1 MSRLA
6 RSLTVAVLCAV
17 AGRAQTVEIYS
28 LLHRVDPF
36 GRTVA
41 ADRAIAPREILSPAV
56 PRNGF
61 VSFHIAITLPVG
73 EDYLL
78 YVVPN
83 PLDSC
88 RVAVYKEHF
97 VKTGDGWIPDT
108 LAELHRLPD
117 FGVVP
122 DPDDRIEGQTT
133 RLYLLDL
140 WVPPD
145 AAVARFRVEVQVKM
159 GTWTVRPME
168 VRVMPPRVPELPAAA
183 DAPIGPVE
191 AAADETV
198 LGALGEYFAGARPS
212 PPRELRTV
220 RDVIRRNAAQ
230 DMALAPSIGPA
241 ELMRRVLALFD
252 ANVRFVPRLLGAEW
266 YLRIRDAL
274 YAGSV
279 KVR

>member
-1 MSRLA
+1 MLA
-6 RSLTVAVLCAV
+6 ALCAA

-36 GRTVA
+36 GRTVT
-41 ADRAIAPREILSPAV
+41 ADRAIAPREVLSPAV

-61 VSFHIAITLPVG
+61 VSFHIAITLPLG

-83 PLDSC
+83 PLNSC
-88 RVAVYKEHF
+88 RVALYKEHF
-97 VKTGDGWIPDT
+97 VKTGEGWIPDT
-108 LAELHRLPD
+108 LTELHRLPD

-145 AAVARFRVEVQVKM
+145 AAVARFRVEVQVKV

-168 VRVMPPRVPELPAAA
+168 VRVMPPRVPELPPAA
-183 DAPIGPVE
+183 DAPTAPVE
-191 AAADETV
+191 APADETV
-198 LGALGEYFAGARPS
+198 LGALFEYFAGMRPA
-212 PPRELRTV
+212 PPRQLRTV

-230 DMALAPSIGPA
+230 DMALAPSLGPE
-241 ELMRRVLALFD
+241 ELMRRALALFD
-252 ANVRFVPRLLGAEW
+252 ANARFVPRLLGAEW

-274 YAGSV
+274 YAGPV

>member
-6 RSLTVAVLCAV
+6 RSLTLAVLCAV
-17 AGRAQTVEIYS
+17 ASRAQTVEIYS

-61 VSFHIAITLPVG
+61 VSFHIAITLPIG

-83 PLDSC
+83 PLNSC

-108 LAELHRLPD
+108 LTELHRLPD

-145 AAVARFRVEVQVKM
+145 AAVARFRLEVQVKM

-168 VRVMPPRVPELPAAA
+168 VRVMAPRVPELPAAA
-183 DAPIGPVE
+183 DVPTGPVE

-198 LGALGEYFAGARPS
+198 LGVLGEYFAGASPS

-230 DMALAPSIGPA
+230 DMALAPSLGPA
-241 ELMRRVLALFD
+241 ELTRRVLALFD
-252 ANVRFVPRLLGAEW
+252 TNVRFAPRLLGAEW
-266 YLRIRDAL
+266 YLRIRDVL

>member
-1 MSRLA
+1 MNDLA
-6 RSLTVAVLCAV
+6 RSLAVAALVAA

-28 LLHRVDPF
+28 LFHRVDPF

-61 VSFHIAITLPVG
+61 VSFHIAITLPAG
-73 EDYLL
+73 DDYLL

-83 PLDSC
+83 PLNAC
-88 RVAVYKEHF
+88 KVALYKEHF
-97 VKTGDGWIPDT
+97 VKTRDGFAPDT
-108 LAELHRLPD
+108 LTELHRLPD
-117 FGVVP
+117 FGAVP

-140 WVPPD
+140 WVPPG
-145 AAVARFRVEVQVKM
+145 APVARFRVEVQVKM

-168 VRVMPPRVPELPAAA
+168 VRVTPLRVPELPAAA
-183 DAPIGPVE
+183 DTPTALVDAP
-191 AAADETV
+191 ADATV
-198 LGALGEYFAGARPS
+198 LQAMGEYFAGATPA

-230 DMALAPSIGPA
+230 DMALAPSLGPA
-241 ELMRRVLALFD
+241 ELMRRALALFD